1 MILLGAVVMAAL
13 PGVLCLTDATTG
25 EPLRGARVDR
35 RGTGGAMD
43 VLVALTAAPCT
54 VLALHDG
61 DTLTVRRIGYR
72 ARRALIAREQPDTL
86 HVAMESN
93 AAWLQAV
100 VRTATV
106 ADGIT
111 SEARPMQA
119 SVTVQEAR
127 AMGGASAK
135 TLVSLLPFQT
145 ARSARGE
152 LSLSVRGARREQ
164 VAVTLDGV
172 PLNDPATGVADVS
185 DLPLAL
191 LGGASL
197 LLGSDPMGAGS
208 GATGGTLGLRTGSG
222 SEVAL
227 RAGAFGERTVEG
239 ATEHVGTHQRVR
251 AGAAYSTARNDF
263 SFVNSSST
271 SGASQSERRMNND
284 NERVALFTQLS
295 GATWHLLALGSQQRQ
310 GMVGAVNVRDYD
322 EDRAQSQRL
331 LVRAGVQRDAASLN
345 AGVRLFGLAYRD
357 PRRPTFDSDADVAS
371 VDIDAERLVRQS
383 ATARVR
389 VRGGIAADL
398 LRTSANIRQD
408 RWRGFVLTAVDT
420 RPGNAWQLALAA
432 RMDAVHGNGLT
443 PSASVDMRRSLGRS
457 AFSVRVAQAVRVPT
471 LYDLYFASPQRLS
484 VRVLDPERVRLDAEV
499 GAHTVLWRRAASA
512 GGVARSAHRIELQGA
527 LSWRDVRDAIVWFPG
542 NFGWS
547 PANVGTEH
555 LVGAEGRLSWHAPA
569 VTASA
574 WATWYDSELRTG
586 ALRIPTPYVARAA
599 GGAHLNWRRGI
610 WHASGAWRVMGRRP
624 YTVGPRD
631 PSYEL
636 PGVSIVDAAIG
647 ATVTRATV
655 NTAVTLSINNAN
667 NAAWQSVKGFPS
679 PGRAV
684 AISLVLTPKSQ

>member
-1 MILLGAVVMAAL
+1 MILLGAVVVAAL

-25 EPLRGARVDR
+25 EPLHGARVDR
-35 RGTGGAMD
+35 RGTGGATD

-72 ARRALIAREQPDTL
+72 VHRALIAKEQPDTL

-111 SEARPMQA
+111 SEARPKQA
-119 SVTVQEAR
+119 SVTVREAR
-127 AMGGASAK
+127 AMGGASAS
-135 TLVSLLPFQT
+135 TLVSLLPFHT

-152 LSLSVRGARREQ
+152 LSLSLRGARREQ

-172 PLNDPATGVADVS
+172 LLNDPATGAADVS
-185 DLPLAL
+185 DIPLAL

-208 GATGGTLGLRTGSG
+208 GATGGTLALRTGNG
-222 SEVAL
+222 SDIAF

-239 ATEHVGTHQRVR
+239 ATESVGVRRRVR

-263 SFVNSSST
+263 PFVNSSTT
-271 SGASQSERRMNND
+271 SGASLSERRVNND
-284 NERVALFTQLS
+284 HERVALFTQLS
-295 GATWHLLALGSQQRQ
+295 GATWRLLALGSQQRQ

-331 LVRAGVQRDAASLN
+331 LLRASAQRDATTLN

-357 PRRPTFDSDADVAS
+357 PQRPAFDSDADVAS
-371 VDIDAERLVRQS
+371 IDLDAERLVRES
-383 ATARVR
+383 ATARIR
-389 VRGGIAADL
+389 VRGGMATDQ
-398 LRTSANIRQD
+398 LRTSANIRQH
-408 RWRGFVLTAVDT
+408 RSRGFVMAAVDA
-420 RPGNAWQLALAA
+420 RPRDVWHLALGT
-432 RMDAVHGNGLT
+432 RVDAVQQHGLT
-443 PSASVDMRRSLGRS
+443 PSVSVDVHRSRGRS
-457 AFSVRVAQAVRVPT
+457 ALSARVAQAVRVPT

-484 VRVLDPERVRLDAEV
+484 VRALDPERVRLDAEV
-499 GAHTVLWRRAASA
+499 GVHTVLWHRGASGRGA
-512 GGVARSAHRIELQGA
+512 SPRSHQLELQGA

-547 PANVGTEH
+547 PANVGTER

-610 WHASGAWRVMGRRP
+610 WHASGVWRVMGRRP

-631 PSYEL
+631 PGYEL
-636 PGVSIVDAAIG
+636 PGVSLVDAAIG
-647 ATVTRATV
+647 ATVTRAAVSTV
-655 NTAVTLSINNAN
+655 MTLSVNNAT

-684 AISLVLTPKSQ
+684 AISLVLSPKER